1 MQTQK
6 TVQFVSLRFIAL
18 AFSLLAALLLA
29 SAAAYVI
36 RGATPSATSANVPP
50 TIHVQQMTDNQMD
63 RQRQRPNHGNLEDSA
78 YGVGH

>member
-6 TVQFVSLRFIAL
+6 TVHFVSLRYIAL
-18 AFSLLAALLLA
+18 AFSLLAALVLA

-36 RGATPSATSANVPP
+36 RGATLSATSPAVPP
-50 TIHVQQMTDNQMD
+50 TIHVQQMTDNQME